1 MVAREGPDNQQEE
14 DLIVARCDR
23 HFRAALAALL
33 FATPV
38 VAQQPAPRTVTLEQ
52 ALQMAENISPQ
63 IVSAK
68 GSVRSAELGVRT
80 AIWAFIPQIQLTPQA
95 SIALSSGKSRL
106 DPITQEIISGNQSI
120 KSFGVNLSGSVTL
133 FDGFARNNQLK
144 AARAQQYS
152 ADATLTSQRFAL
164 ASTVTGAFLDALQN
178 RELLSVS
185 QGAVDAAQQQLNAA
199 VARLQAGSGQR
210 TDSLN
215 FAVTLGQAQLNLLN
229 AQATLVTTEAIL
241 GRYIGVAGRVAA
253 TDDPSFAT
261 SPAMVDTS
269 TIRSSAQSSSPAV
282 KTAEAAVT
290 SAQASWKAA
299 KAVYWPT
306 LSLSAGSNW
315 VANEF
320 SNYSLDPR
328 RTLNLQLSVSPWSSL
343 RNETNIEQRSIAI
356 DNAEANLTDLKLSV
370 DAQVT
375 QYLATLANV
384 QQQFAVTHASVVAAT
399 ENLRVT
405 NERFRLGV
413 ATIIEVI
420 TAQQSLTQAQVNE
433 VTARFSYLRTKA
445 QLESL
450 VGRKL

>member
-14 DLIVARCDR
+14 VLIVARFDR

-33 FATPV
+33 FATPAM
-38 VAQQPAPRTVTLEQ
+38 AQQTAPKAVTLDQ
-52 ALQMAENISPQ
+52 ALQMAEDASPL
-63 IVSAK
+63 IVSAR

-80 AIWAFIPQIQLTPQA
+80 AIWSFIPQIQLTPQA
-95 SIALSSGKSRL
+95 SVALSSGKSRL
-106 DPITQEIISGNQSI
+106 DPVTQEIISGNQTIPSY
-120 KSFGVNLSGSVTL
+120 GVNLSGSVTL

-144 AARAQQYS
+144 AARAQQNS

-164 ASTVTGAFLDALQN
+164 ASTVTGAFFDALQN
-178 RELLSVS
+178 QQLLRVS
-185 QGAVDAAQQQLNAA
+185 EGAVQSAQQQLNAA
-199 VARLQAGSGQR
+199 AARLQTGSGQR

-229 AQATLVTTEAIL
+229 AQANLATSEAIL
-241 GRYIGVAGRVAA
+241 GRYIGVLGRVAA
-253 TDDPSFAT
+253 TDDPSFAA

-269 TIRSSAQSSSPAV
+269 TIRSSAQSVSPGV
-282 KTAEAAVT
+282 KTALAAVT

-315 VANEF
+315 VANK
-320 SNYSLDPR
+320 SNDYALEGR
-328 RTLNLQLSVSPWSSL
+328 RSLNLQLSVSPWSSL
-343 RNETNIEQRSIAI
+343 RNETQIEQRSIAI
-356 DNAEANLTDLKLSV
+356 DNAEANLADTKLSV

-384 QQQFAVTHASVVAAT
+384 QLQFAVTGASVTAAA